1 MRRSTKYLLPG
12 LAAAVLAGATM
23 LLVAGRGSGPTAAS
37 ESLGPF
43 PAGLPGGEKS
53 DERNLRVF
61 DTDHPFGAGVAA
73 ALRFG
78 WPVKPFD
85 QPHVLRATFGEPRGL
100 LDAGVN
106 ATGRTRAQ
114 RLTQA
119 NQLLP
124 IGRRVIHSGVDIVA
138 PDGTP
143 VYAVESGVAHVGG
156 SGYDQYVLI
165 GRFGYWHLANLVPTG
180 TQVTAFVTVIGT
192 VYPGQQHVHL
202 TRFATPGGHPVNPL
216 LGGGLQPY
224 ADTAAPVIDRLA
236 AFDPRGR
243 SVPLG
248 ALRGPVVL
256 AVHSS
261 DIQSDGSTR
270 TGLYSLRYSVEPVG
284 GGTSA
289 VSSTETFRF
298 DVLPSQAAGDV
309 AYTLGS
315 TRHKF
320 ETRFWYRLTD
330 RSPSADGFLH
340 TERLAPG
347 DYRLVAVAADA
358 RGNQARRGFPITV
371 VAR

>member
-61 DTDHPFGAGVAA
+61 DTDHPFGAGVVA

-143 VYAVESGVAHVGG
+143 VYAVESGVAQAGG

-202 TRFATPGGHPVNPL
+202 TRFATPGHPVNPL

-224 ADTAAPVIDRLA
+224 ADTAAPIIDRLA

-243 SVPLG
+243 SVPLA

-298 DVLPSQAAGDV
+298 DVLPSQAAGDA